1 MSAYGDYK
9 MGLIEDSEYTRQCNE
24 EYLRSLY
31 DADDD
36 DEDEEVT
43 EDDFD
48 ELELF

>member
-9 MGLIEDSEYTRQCNE
+9 MGLIDDSEYTRQCNE

-31 DADDD
+31 DDD

-43 EDDFD
+43 EDDLD